1 MPKFSNFSEHFFLV
15 TVLLLSS
22 LVFAWG
28 TVAGAARGSILDTE
42 RYIGL
47 DEIEPGMQAYCL
59 TVFSGTEVEKFE
71 FEVVSVI
78 YNFEPD
84 RDAILVK
91 GTDERFIHAGV
102 VAGCSGSPVYIDGRI
117 AGALAFG
124 WSFSKD
130 PLYGVTPIK
139 EMLEVGTGSSDLQ
152 KNRMRLSLDLSGPLD
167 LARLEKQIISSL
179 QQRRGLASSA
189 NLLPAP
195 VIISGIGESANGE
208 FNNLLGPLGLMTVA
222 GLSGGSSEEDEQA
235 ELVPGACLV
244 VPLVDGD
251 IKVAVV
257 GTVTE
262 VIDGQVYGFGHHFLG
277 YGAID
282 LPMAVGKVHTVVAN
296 TQRSFKLVSPVKT
309 VGSLNFDEAAAIRG
323 TIGKA
328 AEMIP
333 MTIEV
338 ARYNDPEPKSYK
350 CSVANNQLLTPLLL
364 RASLYGAVLQ
374 RGNLPPEHTLR
385 YRTII
390 ELVDADTISYENIS
404 SNTGISELLT
414 ETMAPVALL
423 MNNPFKPV
431 KVKSIRCE
439 VQELDEVLLA
449 GIRSINLSDNTI
461 EQGGQFSVNVFVESI
476 RGPKK
481 RYTFDLTV
489 PEDLKPGE
497 YDILI
502 TGGYGYYEFLTKA
515 AQYRFIAENV
525 DTLIEALNEILS
537 IRRDRLY
544 CMFVLGKSG
553 IALEKAELPDLPLTR
568 ALVLIDAKRSLQAQ
582 PYRHWLEQSMQ
593 TPGVIIGAQKIK
605 ITVTP

>member
-22 LVFAWG
+22 LVFALG
-28 TVAGAARGSILDTE
+28 TAAGAVQEHLLDAE
-42 RYIGL
+42 RHIGL

-59 TVFSGTEVEKFE
+59 TVFSGTDVEKFD

-78 YNFEPD
+78 HNFEPD

-130 PLYGVTPIK
+130 PLYVVTPIK

-195 VIISGIGESANGE
+195 VIISGIGESANRE

-309 VGSLNFDEAAAIRG
+309 VGSVNFDEAAAIRG

-374 RGNLPPEHTLR
+374 RGSLPPEHTLR

>member
-1 MPKFSNFSEHFFLV
+1 MPKFSNFSEHLFLV

-28 TVAGAARGSILDTE
+28 TAAGAARGSILDTE

-78 YNFEPD
+78 HNFEPG

-91 GTDERFIHAGV
+91 GIDERFIHAGV
-102 VAGCSGSPVYIDGRI
+102 VDGCSGSPVYIDGRI

-338 ARYNDPEPKSYK
+338 TRYNDPEPKSYK

-414 ETMAPVALL
+414 ETMVPVALL

-461 EQGGQFSVNVFVESI
+461 EQGGQFSVNVFVESR

-481 RYTFDLTV
+481 RYTFNLTV

-502 TGGYGYYEFLTKA
+502 TGGYGYYDFLTKA

-568 ALVLIDAKRSLQAQ
+568 ALVLTDAKRTLEIQ
-582 PYRHWLEQSMQ
+582 PYQHWLEQSMQ
-593 TPGVIIGAQKIK
+593 TPGVIVGTQKIK

>member
-15 TVLLLSS
+15 TVLLLTG

-28 TVAGAARGSILDTE
+28 TAAGAARGSILDTE

-59 TVFSGTEVEKFE
+59 TVFSGTDVEKFD

-78 YNFEPD
+78 HNFEPD

-117 AGALAFG
+117 AGALAFS
-124 WSFSKD
+124 WFFSKD

-235 ELVPGACLV
+235 ELVPGACLA

-449 GIRSINLSDNTI
+449 GIRSIDLSDNTI
-461 EQGGQFSVNVFVESI
+461 EQGGQFSINVFVESM

-497 YDILI
+497 YEILV
-502 TGGYGYYEFLTKA
+502 TGGYGYYDFLTKS

-525 DTLIEALNEILS
+525 DTLIEALNEILR

-582 PYRHWLEQSMQ
+582 PYRHWLEQSVQ

>member
-15 TVLLLSS
+15 TILLLSS
-22 LVFAWG
+22 LVFTWG
-28 TVAGAARGSILDTE
+28 TAAGAVRGSILDTE

-59 TVFSGTEVEKFE
+59 TVFSGTDVEKFD

-78 YNFEPD
+78 HNFEPD

-130 PLYGVTPIK
+130 PLYVVTPIK

-461 EQGGQFSVNVFVESI
+461 EQGGQFSVTVFVESR

-481 RYTFDLTV
+481 RYTFNLTV

-544 CMFVLGKSG
+544 CIFVLGKSG

-593 TPGVIIGAQKIK
+593 TPGVIVGAQKIK

>member
-28 TVAGAARGSILDTE
+28 TAAGAVQEHLLDAK
-42 RYIGL
+42 RHIGL
-47 DEIEPGMQAYCL
+47 DEIKPGMQAYCL

-78 YNFEPD
+78 HNFEPD

-91 GTDERFIHAGV
+91 GIDERFIHAGV
-102 VAGCSGSPVYIDGRI
+102 VAGCSGSPIYIDGRI

-139 EMLEVGTGSSDLQ
+139 EMLEVGTGSSDSQ

-251 IKVAVV
+251 IKVAVI

-296 TQRSFKLVSPVKT
+296 IQRSFKLVSPVKT

-414 ETMAPVALL
+414 ETMTPIALL

-481 RYTFDLTV
+481 RYTFDLAV
-489 PEDLKPGE
+489 PENLKPGE

-502 TGGYGYYEFLTKA
+502 TGGYGYYNFLTKA

-568 ALVLIDAKRSLQAQ
+568 ALVLVDAKRSLQAQ
-582 PYRHWLEQSMQ
+582 PYQHWLEQSVQ
-593 TPGVIIGAQKIK
+593 TPGVIVGTQRIK

>member
-1 MPKFSNFSEHFFLV
+1 
-15 TVLLLSS
+15 
-22 LVFAWG
+22 
-28 TVAGAARGSILDTE
+28 
-42 RYIGL
+42 
-47 DEIEPGMQAYCL
+47 
-59 TVFSGTEVEKFE
+59 
-71 FEVVSVI
+71 
-78 YNFEPD
+78 
-84 RDAILVK
+84 
-91 GTDERFIHAGV
+91 
-102 VAGCSGSPVYIDGRI
+102 
-117 AGALAFG
+117 
-124 WSFSKD
+124 
-130 PLYGVTPIK
+130 
-139 EMLEVGTGSSDLQ
+139 
-152 KNRMRLSLDLSGPLD
+152 
-167 LARLEKQIISSL
+167 
-179 QQRRGLASSA
+179 
-189 NLLPAP
+189 
-195 VIISGIGESANGE
+195 
-208 FNNLLGPLGLMTVA
+208 
-222 GLSGGSSEEDEQA
+222 
-235 ELVPGACLV
+235 
-244 VPLVDGD
+244 
-251 IKVAVV
+251 
-257 GTVTE
+257 
-262 VIDGQVYGFGHHFLG
+262 
-277 YGAID
+277 
-282 LPMAVGKVHTVVAN
+282 
-296 TQRSFKLVSPVKT
+296 
-309 VGSLNFDEAAAIRG
+309 
-323 TIGKA
+323 
-328 AEMIP
+328 MIP

-414 ETMAPVALL
+414 ETMTPIALL

-439 VQELDEVLLA
+439 VRELDEVLLA

-481 RYTFDLTV
+481 RYTFDLAV
-489 PEDLKPGE
+489 PENLKPGE

-502 TGGYGYYEFLTKA
+502 TGGYGYYNFLTKA

-568 ALVLIDAKRSLQAQ
+568 ALVLVDAKRSLQAQ
-582 PYRHWLEQSMQ
+582 PYQHWLEQSVQ
-593 TPGVIIGAQKIK
+593 TPGVIVGTQRIK